1 MSQPIIKYTLTKQGR
16 QPEWLSSDSR
26 AFKGQHSAPANK
38 PGKLPRFGS
47 PQDTIYLGIG
57 AGEPDSDGTP
67 DGYVGKIATKSAL
80 QTYITGIGTAAGYKV
95 VTPIIT
101 GVSTSVIIGDLEA
114 WNPGEEYSGSGL
126 TTTTSDKVTSTG
138 TGNIQ
143 TFEGSQVTKVVVE
156 TTTKASGVSTTTT
169 TTEETA
175 INVDSASTVSAISTS
190 DSVGIVTTT
199 NPEDVETTTKT
210 TTTTSSFTY
219 TDVTTNTSKSTSST
233 TTDGETTRTDTVTTT
248 ETTNYVTDYDYAAE
262 ATRLWD
268 IHQAINS

>member
-1 MSQPIIKYTLTKQGR
+1 MSQPLIKYTLTKQGR

-80 QTYITGIGTAAGYKV
+80 QTYITGIGTAAHYKV

-101 GVSTSVIIGDLEA
+101 GVSTSVITGDLEA

-156 TTTKASGVSTTTT
+156 TTNASGVSTN
-169 TTEETA
+169 TTETP
-175 INVDSASTVSAISTS
+175 INVDAASTVSSVTTS

-199 NPEDVETTTKT
+199 NPEDVETTVKT
-210 TTTTSSFTY
+210 TTTTSAFTY
-219 TDVTTNTSKSTSST
+219 TDVITSTSTSTSST